1 MGKLS
6 DNVNKLYSPVTLL
19 VYFLKK
25 GADIHIENAA
35 GRSPL
40 MMLPYLADLM
50 TVLAENERLL

>member
-6 DNVNKLYSPVTLL
+6 DNVNKLYSPVSLL

-35 GRSPL
+35 GQSPL
-40 MMLPYLADLM
+40 KMLPYLANLM
-50 TVLAENERLL
+50 TVLAENDQLL